1 MAKKEIVVGLND
13 MDMTN
18 DDLFIRK
25 SCNNLDKKAQVIV
38 EETHSAILIKD
49 GEMINTLSAGKY
61 DIFDKKDKDVS
72 KVDIIYLSKTAKL
85 KACWGT
91 LNKLIVKDSE
101 TGIATEV
108 GANGEYEVQ
117 VGDPRKFYLELVGAD
132 KNFNLE
138 KLKDRLQGRILSE
151 IEPIVARV
159 IKEKNLSYHEL
170 GENKNIIADE
180 IFGVVAE
187 LFERNYGLKLYSFII
202 SKIFVSEES
211 IAKIEK
217 ALKDKKLE
225 EKEEKTAKDLASE
238 IEKLGDKNF
247 EKEIILK
254 KLETANYEKY
264 LEVCKLLGWEP
275 KEKAEATFK
284 YCPECGCRCESDS
297 KFCTKCGKELK

>member
-25 SCNNLDKKAQVIV
+25 SCNDLDKKAQVIV

-91 LNKLIVKDSE
+91 LNKLIVKDSD
-101 TGIATEV
+101 TGIAIEV

-132 KNFNLE
+132 KNFNLD

-159 IKEKNLSYHEL
+159 IKEKNLSYH
-170 GENKNIIADE
+170 E

-211 IAKIEK
+211 IAKIENE
-217 ALKDKKLE
+217 LKEKKLE

-238 IEKLGDKNF
+238 IERLGDKNF
-247 EKEIILK
+247 EKEVILK
-254 KLETANYEKY
+254 KLETANYDKY

-284 YCPECGCRCESDS
+284 YCPECGSKCDSDS